1 MTQPVLATAMSAST
15 ATRKHT
21 NDQVLVVGA
30 GSGIARALVEELAPR
45 SSRLVLA
52 GRDVVELERTASDLS
67 IRHGLPVEVLF
78 FDARDFDAHESFMAE
93 AIERCGGDLGGVV
106 VCYGHM
112 QSQEDA
118 ARSEDVVRDMLDVNF
133 TSVATLLNV
142 AARHFEARRN
152 GFIVA
157 LSSVAG
163 DRGRQSNY
171 CYGAAKAGLTAYL
184 SGLRNRLAASN
195 VQVLTVK
202 PGFVDTP
209 MTRGLLNPKSPLV
222 AQPERVARDI
232 VRAIERRRDVIYT
245 PWFWF
250 GIMSVICAIPERIFK
265 RLKL

>member
-1 MTQPVLATAMSAST
+1 MNETIPKSG
-15 ATRKHT
+15 
-21 NDQVLVVGA
+21 VLVVGA
-30 GSGIARALVEELAPR
+30 GSGIARALLDQLA
-45 SSRLVLA
+45 SRANRLILA
-52 GRDVVELERTASDLS
+52 GRDLEELSRTASDVA
-67 IRHGLPVEVLF
+67 IRHRIPTNVLS
-78 FDARDFDAHESFMAE
+78 FDALNFASHDEFFSNAVT
-93 AIERCGGDLGGVV
+93 RCDGDLGGIV

-112 QSQEDA
+112 LDQSSA
-118 ARSEDVVRDMLDVNF
+118 AQSEDIVREMLDVNF

-142 AARHFEARRN
+142 AARHFEQRRN

-184 SGLRNRLAASN
+184 SGLRNRLTPYG

-202 PGFVDTP
+202 PGFVGTP
-209 MTRGLLNPKSPLV
+209 MTHGLLKPNSPIV

-232 VRAIERRRDVIYT
+232 VRAIDRRRDVLYT
-245 PWFWF
+245 PWFWY
-250 GIMSVICAIPERIFK
+250 GIMTIIRAIPERVFK

>member
-1 MTQPVLATAMSAST
+1 MNETKSKSG
-15 ATRKHT
+15 
-21 NDQVLVVGA
+21 VLVVGA
-30 GSGIARALVEELAPR
+30 GSGIARALLNQLA
-45 SSRLVLA
+45 SRANRLILA
-52 GRDVVELERTASDLS
+52 GRDVEELQRTASDIS
-67 IRHGLPVEVLF
+67 IRHQIPTDVLS
-78 FDARDFDAHESFMAE
+78 FDALDFAGHEEFFTNAVV
-93 AIERCGGDLGGVV
+93 RCNGDLGGVV

-112 QSQEDA
+112 LDQSLA
-118 ARSEDVVRDMLDVNF
+118 AKSEDVVREMLDVNF

-142 AARHFEARRN
+142 IARHFEQRRN

-184 SGLRNRLAASN
+184 SGLRNRLTPCG

-209 MTRGLLNPKSPLV
+209 MTHGILKPGSPLV
-222 AQPERVARDI
+222 AQPEKVAGDI
-232 VRAIERRRDVIYT
+232 VRAIDRRRDVLYT
-245 PWFWF
+245 PWFWH
-250 GIMSVICAIPERIFK
+250 GIMTIIRAIPERVFK

>member
-1 MTQPVLATAMSAST
+1 MNETTSKSG
-15 ATRKHT
+15 
-21 NDQVLVVGA
+21 VLVVGA
-30 GSGIARALVEELAPR
+30 GSGIARALLDQLA
-45 SSRLVLA
+45 SRANRLILA
-52 GRDVVELERTASDLS
+52 GRDLEELSRTASDVT
-67 IRHGLPVEVLF
+67 IRHGIPTNVLS
-78 FDARDFDAHESFMAE
+78 FDALNFASHDEFFSNAVSHCE
-93 AIERCGGDLGGVV
+93 GDLGGIV

-112 QSQEDA
+112 LDQSSA
-118 ARSEDVVRDMLDVNF
+118 AQSEDIVREMLDVNF

-142 AARHFEARRN
+142 AARHFEQRQS

-184 SGLRNRLAASN
+184 SGLRNRLTPYG

-209 MTRGLLNPKSPLV
+209 MTHGLLKPNSPIV

-232 VRAIERRRDVIYT
+232 VRAIDHRRDVLYT
-245 PWFWF
+245 PWFWY
-250 GIMSVICAIPERIFK
+250 GIMTIIRTIPERVFK